1 MEEKNSR
8 GYKKTNCMFVPV
20 EEEEP
25 TKQKQNDESNKK
37 VNKQGKAIF
46 FRKNSLHCEKCEV

>member
-1 MEEKNSR
+1 
-8 GYKKTNCMFVPV
+8 MFVPV

-46 FRKNSLHCEKCEV
+46 FGKNSLHCEKCEV